1 MFYSLKNLLPDALRR
16 GRISRQVEATKVV
29 EIFNELIK
37 EKLPP
42 ARVGDVRAVSYKEQT
57 LNVSCQNS
65 AAAHWVIAREQE
77 LISLVLRQVPEVSL
91 TKIKT
96 QISFL

>member
-1 MFYSLKNLLPDALRR
+1 MLQLKNLLPDALRR
-16 GRISRQVEATKVV
+16 GRISRQVEATKMV

-42 ARVGDVRAVSYKEQT
+42 GQVEDVTAISYKDQI

-65 AAAHWVIAREQE
+65 PAAHWIASREQE
-77 LISLVLRQVPEVSL
+77 MLSLLSRQIPEARSI
-91 TKIKT
+91 KIKI
-96 QISFL
+96 QIKSL